1 MQISFIDD
9 GIDAIVIDNFY
20 SEEQLQEIWDEIK
33 FLTNPKI
40 MFEDK
45 DELEAAVDV
54 NGNFITNKAGVWV
67 DKVYNNWRSSNLLRN
82 IINNLNDAQLKTEVL
97 NHNTLHKIL
106 WYCDKRGHLLSYYE
120 NTGYYSKHT
129 DGGVY
134 TVLSYFHKE
143 PKMFSGGDIILHSY
157 DNSKKATIETKN
169 NRVVIIPSCVVH
181 EVSEVKI
188 TTKKFSG
195 DGRYCLS
202 AFLNISDRDLKN
214 DFS

>member
-1 MQISFIDD
+1 MDIQFIDE
-9 GIDAIVIDNFY
+9 GIDAIVVDNFY
-20 SEEQLQEIWDEIK
+20 TEEQLKENWDEIK
-33 FLTNPKI
+33 FLTNPNI

-45 DELEAAVDV
+45 DELEAAVDLE
-54 NGNFITNKAGVWV
+54 GNFITNKAGVWA
-67 DKVYNNWRSSNLLRN
+67 DKVYTNWRSSSLIRN
-82 IINNLNDAQLKTEVL
+82 VIQNLNDEKLKSAL
-97 NHNTLHKIL
+97 LQHNPLHKIL

-143 PKMFSGGDIILHSY
+143 PKLFTGGDIILHSY
-157 DNSKKATIETKN
+157 DSSKKASVQTKN

-181 EVSEVKI
+181 EVTPINI

-202 AFLNISDRDLKN
+202 AFLNISDK
-214 DFS
+214 